1 MHKMNFE
8 QSAPASRDVGGLSG
22 VTLLAVA
29 IMFCAV
35 WALVLHIRL

>member
-22 VTLLAVA
+22 VTLLAIA
-29 IMFCAV
+29 IMFCTV